1 MDQQLQ
7 GDDGKNKSFSQYLQQ
22 SDNLHFP
29 SVSRKATLSGPCIL
43 SSILAGL
50 ATVVK
55 DPDYESIERNDTRLS
70 SSFQAR
76 FKLVSEGKQ
85 GMATRESG
93 QQAIFVFP
101 LYRPRDHIGSC
112 LQRNIAL
119 MQCTKFSYA
128 RSLSVPGEL
137 RNRL

>member
-1 MDQQLQ
+1 M
-7 GDDGKNKSFSQYLQQ
+7 SQ
-22 SDNLHFP
+22 
-29 SVSRKATLSGPCIL
+29 KATFSGPCIL
-43 SSILAGL
+43 SFILAGL

-55 DPDYESIERNDTRLS
+55 DPNYESIERNDTRLS

-85 GMATRESG
+85 GMATKESG

-101 LYRPRDHIGSC
+101 LYRHRDHIGSC

-119 MQCTKFSYA
+119 VQCTKFSYA